1 MYFRVRPNVPMFHRI
16 LEWPHAWR
24 ISLDE
29 KSVSMI
35 QVGGRRFSSNY
46 EPGNRSFVRH
56 TSVSQSSVPRVFDEY
71 LAKLALNKAK
81 RSVTTNV
88 TSGGNEL
95 LIFKK
100 KLIDI
105 ITSENCSRIDS
116 VP

>member
-1 MYFRVRPNVPMFHRI
+1 MSVQMSLCFTAFSNGRMRGEYKV
-16 LEWPHAWR
+16 
-24 ISLDE
+24 SLDE

-56 TSVSQSSVPRVFDEY
+56 TSVSQSSVPRAFDEY
-71 LAKLALNKAK
+71 LAKLVLNKAK

-95 LIFKK
+95 LVFKK
-100 KLIDI
+100 
-105 ITSENCSRIDS
+105 N
-116 VP
+116 